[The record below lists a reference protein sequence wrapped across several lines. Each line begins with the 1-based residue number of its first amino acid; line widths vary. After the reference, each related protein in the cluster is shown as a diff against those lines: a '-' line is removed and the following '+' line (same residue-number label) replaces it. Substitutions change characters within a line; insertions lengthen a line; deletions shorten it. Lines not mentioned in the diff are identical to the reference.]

1 MANFNNYGGYNG
13 FSYPYGM
20 PYQPVMPQAQQPNY
34 NNMGNMMNNQNQ
46 QQAQTTQCNFV
57 NGIEG
62 AKAFQMIPNQT
73 VMLMDSENPML
84 YMKTSNGMGQS
95 TLKYYKLVETN
106 EQEIRNQ
113 NVVQPQQTQ
122 PSEEYALKS
131 DLDVLSKKIDE
142 ISKRFEK
149 PFKNEKNVEK
159 GGNQ

>member
-1 MANFNNYGGYNG
+1 MANFNNYGGYGNYG
-13 FSYPYGM
+13 NTYPYGM
-20 PYQPVMPQAQQPNY
+20 PYQPVMPQQPNY
-34 NNMGNMMNNQNQ
+34 NNMGNQMNQ
-46 QQAQTTQCNFV
+46 QPQQTQTTQCSFV

-73 VMLMDSENPML
+73 VMLMDSESPML

-113 NVVQPQQTQ
+113 NAVQPQQNQ

>member
-1 MANFNNYGGYNG
+1 MANFNYG
-13 FSYPYGM
+13 YPYGNF
-20 PYQPVMPQAQQPNY
+20 YQPTMPQMNQPQQQQPNF
-34 NNMGNMMNNQNQ
+34 NNLYQQPQPQ
-46 QQAQTTQCNFV
+46 QQAQTTQCSFV

-84 YMKTSNGMGQS
+84 YMKTSNAMGQS

-113 NVVQPQQTQ
+113 NVVQPQQTR

-149 PFKNEKNVEK
+149 PFRNEKNVEK

>member
-1 MANFNNYGGYNG
+1 MANFNYGGY
-13 FSYPYGM
+13 PYGNF
-20 PYQPVMPQAQQPNY
+20 YQPIMPQQNQAQQQPNF
-34 NNMGNMMNNQNQ
+34 NNLYQQPQQ
-46 QQAQTTQCNFV
+46 QQAQTTQCSFV

-62 AKAFQMIPNQT
+62 AKAFQMLPNQT
-73 VMLMDSENPML
+73 VMLMDSESPML

-122 PSEEYALKS
+122 PGEEYALKS

-149 PFKNEKNVEK
+149 PFKKENVVEK
-159 GGNQ
+159 GGN